1 MEFSAS
7 KKIVRKYS
15 REKWTQAYDGGKRYG
30 YMTTNFVECM
40 NFALKG
46 AHTLPIIVSV
56 KATFERIKACSVE
69 RGMHVSSMLHVG
81 HGYPK
86 KALRLPCSHVIA
98 ICSSCHQQTDL
109 FVDLTYKLHTIYK
122 IYELQFH
129 SLGNKDYWSQ
139 YMDPNF
145 VPNLD
150 KR

>member
-1 MEFSAS
+1 MQQSKFDAKLIDMKSEFLAS

-30 YMTTNFVECM
+30 HMTTNFVECM

-86 KALRLPCSHVIA
+86 KVAVMLQENRFCVEMHHVQRYTRET
-98 ICSSCHQQTDL
+98 S
-109 FVDLTYKLHTIYK
+109 
-122 IYELQFH
+122 
-129 SLGNKDYWSQ
+129 
-139 YMDPNF
+139 
-145 VPNLD
+145 
-150 KR
+150 